1 MPNILFLS
9 NNQTLQNDLINQ
21 IERYTPE
28 YKIYTQDNNNTVFE
42 VAVLDG
48 VEYLTN
54 FRNEHPK
61 VPALILVSNDSFDYN
76 ENKLDTFIFNMHLL
90 IYGFVVYL

>member
-9 NNQTLQNDLINQ
+9 NNQLLQNDLINQ
-21 IERYTPE
+21 IEQYASE
-28 YKIYTQDNNNTVFE
+28 YKVYTQDDNNTVFE
-42 VAVLDG
+42 IAILDG
-48 VEYLTN
+48 REYLTN
-54 FRNEHPK
+54 FRNNHPK
-61 VPALILVSNDSFDYN
+61 VPALVFVAGDSVDYN